1 MVQSVKTENDNDLFS
16 VSLIAFWVKGSITLD
31 DSFLHVN
38 MPNTILFGL
47 LPAGKNKDTSPLS
60 GITNV
65 YTSKSYKLG
74 SIILGAIIMLLGF
87 SLMSTSFFGA
97 LLVILIGAAVLGG
110 GIKTSFTYERSGIT
124 KIIEFPFFEAQRV
137 DQLED
142 QLTKKLAQYQDDR
155 NFRKQSEMT
164 RVQSVNNTA
173 NVVNA
178 IQNNSTSVKKETID
192 ESALSRNES
201 TQDVVFCPHCGT
213 KLKAEV
219 QFCTKCGT
227 KLS

>member
-1 MVQSVKTENDNDLFS
+1 MVESVKSENDGSSFS

-74 SIILGAIIMLLGF
+74 PMIVGLLIAFAGL
-87 SLMSTSFFGA
+87 SQLTSSFTGA
-97 LLVILIGAAVLGG
+97 LLTIAIGVVLVSS

-124 KIIEFPFFEAQRV
+124 KIIEFPFFEANHV
-137 DQLED
+137 DELET
-142 QLTKKLAQYQDDR
+142 QVTEKLAEFQDDR
-155 NFRKQSEMT
+155 NVRKQTDRTVNQGKTNAANIVDAISNNKQ
-164 RVQSVNNTA
+164 QSAATA
-173 NVVNA
+173 TTAVKNQTFCTNCGAELQPNV
-178 IQNNSTSVKKETID
+178 K
-192 ESALSRNES
+192 
-201 TQDVVFCPHCGT
+201 FCPTCGS
-213 KLKAEV
+213 KIN
-219 QFCTKCGT
+219 
-227 KLS
+227 